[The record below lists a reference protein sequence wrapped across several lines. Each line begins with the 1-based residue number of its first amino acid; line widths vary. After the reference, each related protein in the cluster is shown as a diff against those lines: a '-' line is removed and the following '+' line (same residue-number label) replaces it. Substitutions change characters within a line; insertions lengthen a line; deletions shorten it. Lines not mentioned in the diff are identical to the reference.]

1 MQIDN
6 LPHTKLGK
14 SHEQLLLDR
23 VQLQELKKLVLRG
36 EGQNL
41 EFKRKAAHPDKI
53 AHELIAFANTG
64 GGTMLIGV
72 DDDKSI
78 PGVKYPEEES
88 HMVNDMLDK
97 QCRPKLIFNEKA
109 IRISEKHFVLH
120 LEVPKSEKPP
130 HYFVIS
136 PDRKECYVRVDDKCM
151 KASSEIREII
161 RRSRSKN
168 GVRFT
173 YGEKEDQ
180 LIKYL
185 NQTPTITLD
194 QFRKLTSLNRFN
206 ASKKLVLLVL
216 AHVLKIIP
224 TEKGDLYSRF

>member
-1 MQIDN
+1 MQTSNHADI
-6 LPHTKLGK
+6 KLSK

-23 VQLQELKKLVLRG
+23 NQILELKKLVSKG
-36 EGQNL
+36 EGQHL

-64 GGTMLIGV
+64 GGILLVGV

-78 PGVKYPEEES
+78 LGLKYPEEES
-88 HMVNDMLDK
+88 HAINIALEK
-97 QCRPKLIFNEKA
+97 QCRPKLVFSEK
-109 IRISEKHFVLH
+109 IIKISTKHFVLQ
-120 LEVPKSEKPP
+120 LDVPKSEKPP
-130 HYFVIS
+130 HYFIIS
-136 PDRKECYVRVDDKCM
+136 PERKECYVRVDDKCM
-151 KASSEIREII
+151 KASREMREVI

-173 YGEKEDQ
+173 YGEKEGQ

-185 NQTPTITLD
+185 SETPTITLD
-194 QFRKLTSLNRFN
+194 EFRKLAAVNRFI

-216 AHVLKIIP
+216 GHVLKITP